1 MRKILL
7 SSTSLIAAATIAS
20 YASADVSVTGDFDWK
35 YKNIASN
42 VAASDGT
49 SMAQDHE
56 VVISFSNKTD
66 TGLTVS
72 GRYDGRRCWFIDESS
87 ITISGGFGS
96 ITMGANDGVS
106 DAFGVTSKILSMMK
120 VI

>member
-1 MRKILL
+1 MLKFLL

-20 YASADVSVTGDFDWK
+20 YASADVSVSGSFDWK
-35 YKNIASN
+35 YKNTASN

-66 TGLTVS
+66 TALTVS
-72 GRYDGRRCWFIDESS
+72 GRYDMDADA
-87 ITISGGFGS
+87 GS
-96 ITMGANDGVS
+96 QMS
-106 DAFGVTSKILSMMK
+106 HL
-120 VI
+120 